1 MSHTAIA
8 TAPSLARRWV
18 ACVVL
23 LAGGFLPPA
32 DFFIVN
38 VSLSSIHEAL
48 HATPAQVQ
56 LVISGYGAAYAVF
69 LVTGGRLGDLYGRRR
84 MFLLGMAGFT
94 LTNMLCGLATSAVVL
109 VIARV
114 VQGATAALLVPQVLG
129 AMPTLFDDDRGL
141 ARAMSAYGVMMGL
154 AAAAGQFGGGA
165 LEIGRAHV

>member
-1 MSHTAIA
+1 MSHTAIT
-8 TAPSLARRWV
+8 TAPSSARRWV

-56 LVISGYGAAYAVF
+56 LVISGYGAGYAVF
-69 LVTGGRLGDLYGRRR
+69 LVTGGRLGDLYGRRK

-109 VIARV
+109 VVARV
-114 VQGATAALLVPQVLG
+114 VQGVTASLLVPQVLG
-129 AMPTLFDDDRGL
+129 AMRQFVNGFPPLTVYRHSGLNRMSRRNTLTASKCFI
-141 ARAMSAYGVMMGL
+141 ARY
-154 AAAAGQFGGGA
+154 
-165 LEIGRAHV
+165 